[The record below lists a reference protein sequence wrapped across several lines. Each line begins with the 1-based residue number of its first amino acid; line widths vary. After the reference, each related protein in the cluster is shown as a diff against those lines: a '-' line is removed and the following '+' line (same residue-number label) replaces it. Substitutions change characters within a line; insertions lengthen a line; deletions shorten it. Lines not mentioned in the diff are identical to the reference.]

1 MKKLLLGFFILMLS
15 SSAIYANELTEDY
28 FDIAVNYCI
37 EGNYNEAYAY
47 INKILAIEPNNN
59 DAKNLKNTIT
69 RINDA
74 KNLSYISNHSN
85 QVKIATDYKNLG
97 NKDKELETLNNALK
111 SNSNNYWASYMLAE
125 FYRKNNDKNNAIT
138 YYKKTLNLKP
148 SFSQCYMDIALIYF
162 TNKEYK
168 SALENINKYI
178 DINPDTDVA
187 YALRAKINLNTNN
200 INEAKKDIQKAR
212 QINDDISYKLIE
224 AKITFAEHN
233 YSLARQQFE
242 SLSKDIKTS
251 EIYKYLGLCDYELGN
266 WTSALLNLD
275 KAIILSD
282 DDKTLDLKYNEIKNK
297 LEKK

>member
-1 MKKLLLGFFILMLS
+1 MIS

-37 EGNYNEAYAY
+37 EGNYNEANIY

-59 DAKNLKNTIT
+59 DAKNLKTT
-69 RINDA
+69 LARINDP
-74 KNLSYISNHSN
+74 KSLSYISNHNN
-85 QVKIATDYKNLG
+85 QVKISTDFKKLG
-97 NKDKELETLNNALK
+97 NKNKELETLTNSLK
-111 SNSNNYWASYMLAE
+111 NNSNNYWTSYMLAE
-125 FYRKNNDKNNAIT
+125 FYRKNNDTNNAIA

-148 SFSQCYMDIALIYF
+148 NFSQCYLDIALMYLI
-162 TNKEYK
+162 NKEYNT
-168 SALENINKYI
+168 ALQNINKYI
-178 DINPDTDVA
+178 EINPNTDIA
-187 YALRAKINLNTNN
+187 YAIRSKINLNTSN
-200 INEAKKDIQKAR
+200 INEAKKDIQKAL
-212 QINDDISYKLIE
+212 QINDDISYRLIE
-224 AKITFAEHN
+224 AKITFAEKN

-242 SLSKDIKTS
+242 NLSKNIKTS

-282 DDKTLDLKYNEIKNK
+282 EDKTLDLKYNEIKNK